1 MNQRTNNSE
10 ELITNL
16 QRAQDEAIDAND
28 FAKLSV
34 INKALEAE
42 EGKYAGSASQ
52 IAEDARG
59 EGTVPKG
66 LDAMLPGFISGETTD
81 ILGLLNRAFDPMDLR
96 GPDHGLYDYLT
107 SAMGKSH
114 EGEMTIPWNEVQK
127 DKNFWEYLENA
138 RGLHQEN
145 AATELNEMQSGGVSI
160 EDILNDPNTGDEE
173 RSRILELMEINEGRT
188 LKSYPFLIN
197 RDDEG
202 EVESITI
209 KSDLLPKTHRDVDM
223 KFTKEGR
230 LSLPY
235 LGTYM
240 MDDGEL
246 KKTAT
251 SAFRVTEGLPEKVR
265 EKIPFLEK
273 VEDYLYPNV
282 NPSFSY
288 GDTPGETA
296 GYFAGQMISPAHWL
310 LKGATSVP
318 SAYRGIKS
326 YFSNLGKRKNAGITA
341 NRIEPTLRKNIEVIL
356 N

>member
-114 EGEMTIPWNEVQK
+114 EGEMTIPVSEIEKYPKFGEYLMNMRKLAINNKRQK
-127 DKNFWEYLENA
+127 MSPSELENFNLKEYLE
-138 RGLHQEN
+138 
-145 AATELNEMQSGGVSI
+145 TEE
-160 EDILNDPNTGDEE
+160 
-173 RSRILELMEINEGRT
+173 
-188 LKSYPFLIN
+188 SYPYRLNF
-197 RDDEG
+197 DDEG
-202 EVESITI
+202 GIESITLT
-209 KSDLLPKTHRDVDM
+209 SDLLPKTPADVDM
-223 KFTKEGR
+223 KFTKDGR

-235 LGTYM
+235 FGTVR

-246 KKTAT
+246 KKTA
-251 SAFRVTEGLPEKVR
+251 SMFRVTEGLPEKVR

-288 GDTPGETA
+288 GDTPEETA

-341 NRIEPTLRKNIEVIL
+341 NRIEPTLRNNIEGIL
-356 N
+356 D